1 MHSDIESDSSEIK
14 RGSIMKRVSL
24 VGNLVLFVS
33 VVLLG
38 AGCQLDNPIETATSP
53 KPQAPQFLK
62 MPSHAGLNKIITA
75 SSPIYVKG
83 GGKVN
88 LDYEEKDAT
97 GKKVFDLEIELKF
110 DDKSVSNDFVASVA
124 TDANYLMSSVDLLF
138 GPHETTFLRPAKL
151 KVHVKGMD
159 LSGLTDK
166 SVVHLYYEN
175 NGTWELMDGDVKL
188 NVKDGELKCD
198 NGKLPHFSRYAFG
211 Y

>member
-1 MHSDIESDSSEIK
+1 
-14 RGSIMKRVSL
+14 MKCISL
-24 VGNLVLFVS
+24 VNKLALFVS
-33 VVLLG
+33 IVLLG
-38 AGCQLDNPIETATSP
+38 VGCQKDNPIETPNTS
-53 KPQAPQFLK
+53 KEQAPQFLK
-62 MPSHAGLNKIITA
+62 LPPRAGLNKIITA

-88 LDYEEKDAT
+88 LKDEEKDAT
-97 GKKVFDLEIELKF
+97 GKKVFELEIELKF
-110 DDKSVSNDFVASVA
+110 DDKSVSNDFVASLT
-124 TDANYLMSSVDLLF
+124 TDASYLMSSVDLAF
-138 GPHETTFLRPAKL
+138 GPEGTTFLRPANL

-166 SVVHLYYEN
+166 SVVNLYYDN

-188 NVKDGELKCD
+188 HVKDGELQCD